1 MTAVF
6 IEVNNG
12 DIMEHPI
19 VIDVKLDPFNSRAV
33 SFVQEVS
40 FHQAASSIQAVSSI
54 QEVSSQYSGGSRF

>member
-1 MTAVF
+1 
-6 IEVNNG
+6 
-12 DIMEHPI
+12 MEHPI
-19 VIDVKLDPFNSRAV
+19 VIDVELGPFNCRAV